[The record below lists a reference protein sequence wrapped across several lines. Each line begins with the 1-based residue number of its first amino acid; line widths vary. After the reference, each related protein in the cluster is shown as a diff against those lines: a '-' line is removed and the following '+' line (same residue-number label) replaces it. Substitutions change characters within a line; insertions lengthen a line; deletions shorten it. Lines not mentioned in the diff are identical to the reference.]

1 MGMMRPPGGPPLGA
15 GAAADEPDAKRP
27 QLEFV
32 LEPEEELEKFP
43 GASKVSK
50 GVRGEVVEGALD
62 RGSRKRQMG
71 LGCKIVA
78 SNASSTQGN
87 LPALCG
93 VRAGV
98 FRRPMPCL

>member
-27 QLEFV
+27 RLEFV
-32 LEPEEELEKFP
+32 LEPEEEFIEKFP

-62 RGSRKRQMG
+62 RGGRKKQRG

-78 SNASSTQGN
+78 SNASSKQTI
-87 LPALCG
+87 L
-93 VRAGV
+93 VI
-98 FRRPMPCL
+98 